1 MKATISLGS
10 NLGDRFQYLQNAL
23 DSINVM
29 TGTQVHSVS
38 PVFETDPVGGPEQG
52 QYLNAVAV
60 VKTILSPEQFL
71 VATQQIEL
79 EQNRERNERWGP
91 RTLDIDLLAMDSEV
105 RSTPELELPHP
116 RAHERAFVLLPWSL
130 LDPDFVV
137 PGKASVADLLAN
149 LEVRGIRFRND
160 LELVAHSK

>member
-10 NLGDRFQYLQNAL
+10 NLGDRLQYLQNAL
-23 DSINVM
+23 NSINDM

-38 PVFETDPVGGPEQG
+38 PVFETDPIGGPEQG
-52 QYLNAVAV
+52 EYLNAVAV
-60 VKTILSPEQFL
+60 VKTVLSPEQFL
-71 VATQQIEL
+71 AATQQIEL

-105 RSTPELELPHP
+105 RSTPDLELPHP

-130 LDPDFVV
+130 LDPDFVI
-137 PGKASVADLLAN
+137 PGKSSVAQLLEG
-149 LEVRGIRFRND
+149 LEVNGIRFRND
-160 LELVAHSK
+160 LELVAHS

>member
-23 DSINVM
+23 DSINSL

-38 PVFETDPVGGPEQG
+38 PVFETDPVGGPDQG

-71 VATQQIEL
+71 AATQEIEL
-79 EQNRERNERWGP
+79 AQDRERNERWGP
-91 RTLDIDLLAMDSEV
+91 RTLDIDLLAMDTEV
-105 RSTPELELPHP
+105 RSTLELELPHP

-130 LDPDFVV
+130 LDPDYVI
-137 PGKASVADLLAN
+137 PGKASVADLLEN
-149 LEVRGIRFRND
+149 LNVEGVHFRND
-160 LELVAHSK
+160 LTLVVHS

>member
-23 DSINVM
+23 AALNAV

-71 VATQQIEL
+71 AATQQIEL
-79 EQNRERNERWGP
+79 DQNRQRSELWGP
-91 RTLDIDLLAMDSEV
+91 RTLDIDLLAMDNEV

-130 LDPDFVV
+130 LDPDFVI
-137 PGKASVADLLAN
+137 PGKASVAELLSA
-149 LEVRGIRFRND
+149 LDVEGVRYRND
-160 LELVAHSK
+160 LELVAHA

>member
-10 NLGDRFQYLQNAL
+10 NLGDRFQYLQKAL
-23 DSINVM
+23 DSINEV

-60 VKTILSPEQFL
+60 VKTVLSPEQFL
-71 VATQQIEL
+71 AATQEIEL
-79 EQNRERNERWGP
+79 AQNRERNERWGP

-105 RSTPELELPHP
+105 RSTPELE
-116 RAHERAFVLLPWSL
+116 RAFVLLPWSL
-130 LDPDFVV
+130 LDPDFVI
-137 PGKASVADLLAN
+137 PGKASVGQLLEGI
-149 LEVRGIRFRND
+149 EVKGIRFRND
-160 LELVAHSK
+160 LALVPHP

>member
-23 DSINVM
+23 DSLNAA

-38 PVFETDPVGGPEQG
+38 PVFETDPVGGPDQG

-71 VATQQIEL
+71 AVTQQIEL

-91 RTLDIDLLAMDSEV
+91 RTLDIDLLAMDNEV
-105 RSTPELELPHP
+105 RSTVELELPHP

-130 LDPDFVV
+130 LDPDFVI
-137 PGKASVADLLAN
+137 PGKASVAQLLESV
-149 LEVRGIRFRND
+149 EVKGVHFRND
-160 LELVAHSK
+160 LELVAHA

>member
-1 MKATISLGS
+1 MKVTISLGS

-23 DSINVM
+23 DSINAV

-79 EQNRERNERWGP
+79 EQNRERNEHWGP
-91 RTLDIDLLAMDSEV
+91 RTLDIDLLAMDTEV
-105 RSTPELELPHP
+105 RSSPELELPHP

-130 LDPDFVV
+130 LDPDFVI
-137 PGKASVADLLAN
+137 PGKASISELLDGLDAQG
-149 LEVRGIRFRND
+149 VRIRND
-160 LELVAHSK
+160 LELTAHA